1 MEIRAENLV
10 KRYGDSTAL
19 DGVSL
24 TIQDGELFFL
34 LGPSGCGKTT
44 LLRIIGGF
52 ETPTSG
58 EILLGGKPAGA
69 TPPDQRDT
77 AMVFQ
82 GYALWPHLTVRE
94 NVSFGLEM
102 RKIPRDERE
111 RRVNQVMDELQIRE
125 LADRKPN
132 QISGGQQQR
141 VALARTLVVHPGG
154 LLLDEPLAN
163 LDAKLRRE
171 TRREIRRVCKENR
184 LTGVYVTHDRSE
196 ALSMA
201 DRIAVMRG
209 GKIEQT
215 GTPWEIYR
223 RPRTPFVAGFIGET
237 NLRDATLL
245 RREGADAL
253 LETPLGILRSR
264 ACPGEFS
271 PGDPVAL
278 SLRPETLRVLSA
290 GEAAPPGA
298 NVLPGVL
305 RSREY
310 LGEMAQ
316 CEVEDSAGGILCVDQ
331 LNPPGAFGEGG
342 GASLAI
348 APEDVVCMRP

>member
-1 MEIRAENLV
+1 MEIRVENLF

-52 ETPTSG
+52 ETPTAG
-58 EILLGGKPAGA
+58 EVFLGGKSAGT

-102 RKIPRDERE
+102 RGIPRDERE
-111 RRVNQVMDELQIRE
+111 RRVNQVMVELQIQD

-184 LTGVYVTHDRSE
+184 LTGIYVTHDRSE

-201 DRIAVMRG
+201 DRIAVLRD
-209 GKIEQT
+209 GKVEQV

-245 RREGADAL
+245 RREGADAF
-253 LETPLGILRSR
+253 LESPLGLLRSR
-264 ACPGEFS
+264 ACPEELS
-271 PGDPVAL
+271 PGDRVVL
-278 SLRPETLRVLSA
+278 SLRPETLRVLTGNEGALSD
-290 GEAAPPGA
+290 A
-298 NVLPGVL
+298 NVFSGVV

-316 CEVEDSAGGILCVDQ
+316 CEIEDSTGGILCVDQ
-331 LNPPGAFGEGG
+331 LNPPDAFGEGRG
-342 GASLAI
+342 VSLAI